1 MAIVDIIKYE
11 GDNSTFI
18 WKHPNE
24 NFNTMTQLIVHES
37 QEAIFFM
44 NGQALDLFG
53 PGRHT
58 LETQNI
64 PLVGKALNV
73 ATGGKTPF
81 HCEVYFINKTIQM
94 GIKWGTPELIRF
106 IEPTYGIPLG
116 IGASGE
122 LNLAVED
129 SRKLLVKLV
138 GTMKGIAWEDRS
150 GFTKSIQ
157 NAFRSLIVTE
167 VKAHL
172 ANTIKSEGIDLLEI
186 DERLPQLSEGLRKKL
201 LPGFEEYGLTIPQ
214 IYVSTINLPEG
225 DPNFKR
231 LRELH
236 TINLQTKMVE
246 AETLIR
252 TARAEA
258 DAAVTVAQRKVI
270 LEEQATETEIAKR
283 QAERRLIDA
292 QAEAEASKM
301 AGFADVEV
309 ARAQGLTE
317 AEVMRA
323 QGYNQ
328 KDVLQADVQKAYAE
342 GLGTMVSNG
351 GSGVAGDFVGLG
363 VGLAAAGQIGNQMGD
378 MVKSFTPTQ
387 ASDTVECAN
396 CGASVPATAKFCLE
410 CGEKIVNLRENEIIC
425 PSCGAKTSKGK
436 FCQECGAPLV
446 RKCLKCGAEIPNG
459 AKFCSE
465 CGERV

>member
-1 MAIVDIIKYE
+1 MAIADIIKYE

-18 WKHPNE
+18 WKHPKE
-24 NFNTMTQLIVHES
+24 DFNTMSQLIVHES
-37 QEAIFFM
+37 QEAILFL

-64 PLVGKALNV
+64 PLLGKALNI

-81 HCEVYFINKTIQM
+81 HCEVYFINKTVQM

-122 LNLAVED
+122 LNLAVDD
-129 SRKLLVKLV
+129 SRKLLIKLV
-138 GTMKGIAWEDRS
+138 GTMKGIAWEDRG

-157 NAFRSLIVTE
+157 GAFRSLIITE

-172 ANTIKSEGIDLLEI
+172 ASVIKSEGIDLLEI
-186 DERLPQLSEGLRKKL
+186 DERLPELSEGLRKKL

-258 DAAVTVAQRKVI
+258 DATVTAAQRKI
-270 LEEQATETEIAKR
+270 TLEEQATETEIAKR
-283 QAERRLIDA
+283 QAERELIAA
-292 QAEAEASKM
+292 QARAEAAKM
-301 AGFADVEV
+301 EGFAEVEV
-309 ARAQGLTE
+309 AKAQGLTE

-323 QGYNQ
+323 KGYNQ

-342 GLGTMVSNG
+342 GLGTMVANG
-351 GSGVAGDFVGLG
+351 GGGVAGDFVGLG
-363 VGLAAAGQIGNQMGD
+363 VGLAAAGQIGNQMGN
-378 MVKSFTPTQ
+378 MVKGFTPDKP
-387 ASDTVECAN
+387 ADTVQCAG
-396 CGASVPATAKFCLE
+396 CGRFAPATAKFCPE
-410 CGEKIVNLRENEIIC
+410 CGEKIVNLGENEMLC
-425 PSCGAKTSKGK
+425 PSCGSKTAKGK
-436 FCQECGAPLV
+436 FCQECGASLV
-446 RKCLKCGAEIPNG
+446 RKCAGCGADIPNG
-459 AKFCSE
+459 ARFCPE